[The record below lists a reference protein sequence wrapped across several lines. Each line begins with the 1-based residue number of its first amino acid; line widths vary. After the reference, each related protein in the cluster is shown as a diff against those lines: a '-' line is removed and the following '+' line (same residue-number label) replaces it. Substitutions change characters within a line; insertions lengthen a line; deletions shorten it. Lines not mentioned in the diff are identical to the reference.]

1 MDKIRPSHDFFKIG
15 VPDGTATRVDN
26 VFRQQV
32 RRHMPFRTHGN
43 FIQGGV
49 GGDGGLTRQRSLF
62 HFVVFV
68 GHRVEGG
75 VQSLFLGAQPGES
88 FRQLGVLSAQ
98 GRELAVDRHVVG
110 VTNGVALS
118 VHRGLGGGRGGGR

>member
-1 MDKIRPSHDFFKIG
+1 LTRKKTTLPPPPPTTTNDNNHNNDKLAWIGVFRITATVHLHGQKFMDKIRPSHDFFKIG

-62 HFVVFV
+62 YFVVFV
-68 GHRVEGG
+68 G
-75 VQSLFLGAQPGES
+75 A
-88 FRQLGVLSAQ
+88 
-98 GRELAVDRHVVG
+98 
-110 VTNGVALS
+110 
-118 VHRGLGGGRGGGR
+118 